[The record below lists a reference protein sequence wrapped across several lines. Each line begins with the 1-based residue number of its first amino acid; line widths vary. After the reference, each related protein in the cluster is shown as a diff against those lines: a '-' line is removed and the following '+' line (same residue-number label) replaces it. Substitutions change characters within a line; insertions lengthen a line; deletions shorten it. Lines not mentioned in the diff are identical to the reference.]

1 MAEFRG
7 VDFYSIDA
15 LLSEEEKLARQSVRS
30 FVENEIVPIID
41 DHYERGA
48 FPAQLILRG

>member
-7 VDFYSIDA
+7 VDFYNLDA

-30 FVENEIVPIID
+30 FVENEVVPIID
-41 DHYERGA
+41 DYYERGA
-48 FPAQLILRG
+48 FPTQLVA